1 MKRAAS
7 VQLGGWAALI
17 RPVLPN
23 TDRRESPAPPSRKR
37 ALRKTH
43 GVLALECLG
52 YTETA
57 FQEAFTLAD
66 LSEAALVAVFVPVA
80 AEKADG
86 FAGFRE
92 TAMKT
97 NFLAD
102 RLKTMTLPE
111 PDTVV
116 NDLDRYLQK
125 KERTDKPD
133 AEIKKI
139 DRFIDEIVYDLTT
152 SPTKKP

>member
-1 MKRAAS
+1 
-7 VQLGGWAALI
+7 
-17 RPVLPN
+17 
-23 TDRRESPAPPSRKR
+23 
-37 ALRKTH
+37 
-43 GVLALECLG
+43 
-52 YTETA
+52 
-57 FQEAFTLAD
+57 
-66 LSEAALVAVFVPVA
+66 
-80 AEKADG
+80 
-86 FAGFRE
+86 
-92 TAMKT
+92 MKT

-139 DRFIDEIVYDLTT
+139 DRFIDKIVYDLTT